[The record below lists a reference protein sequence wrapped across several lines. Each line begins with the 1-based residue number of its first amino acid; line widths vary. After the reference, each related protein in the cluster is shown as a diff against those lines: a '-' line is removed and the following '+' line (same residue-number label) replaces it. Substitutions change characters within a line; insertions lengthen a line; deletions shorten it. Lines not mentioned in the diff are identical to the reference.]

1 MAVNPLLLRTPLATL
16 TERANNMRPLRY
28 RAPWVWAVSGITLGL
43 LAGALVFAPARW
55 LAAGLHW
62 AGSPLQLHN
71 AQGTLWKG
79 SGQLTFQSDAQGS
92 TSLPGQLEW
101 TLRPAWIHQQPGLR
115 VQWRADCCLGQPW
128 VWRISTDLDTV
139 QLLINDLPSSQ
150 PLRIPASMLT
160 GLGTPWNTLQPQ
172 GRLELSTRALDIR
185 GGTEG
190 LQLQGALQL
199 DALGLST
206 SLSTLKP
213 LGSYRLAL
221 QGATHPDLTLS
232 TLEGALQL
240 HGSGVIQNRRVVFD
254 GEATAVEG
262 REDVLSNLL
271 NIIGLRQGARSLIHL
286 G

>member
-1 MAVNPLLLRTPLATL
+1 MRTS
-16 TERANNMRPLRY
+16 RY

-43 LAGALVFAPARW
+43 LAGTLVFAPARW
-55 LAAGLHW
+55 LAAGLDW

-71 AQGTLWKG
+71 AQGTLWNG

-92 TSLPGQLEW
+92 TALPGQLEW

-115 VQWRADCCLGQPW
+115 VQWRADCCLSQPW
-128 VWRISTDLDTV
+128 IWRISTDLHTV
-139 QLLINDLPSSQ
+139 QLQTDDLPSSQ
-150 PLRIPASMLT
+150 PLRMPASMLT
-160 GLGTPWNTLQPQ
+160 GLGTPWNTMQPQ

-199 DALGLST
+199 DALGVST

-213 LGSYRLAL
+213 IGSYRFAL
-221 QGATHPDLTLS
+221 HGATHPDLTLS

-240 HGSGVIQNRRVVFD
+240 RGSGVIQNRRVVFD
-254 GEATAVEG
+254 GEATAADG
-262 REDVLSNLL
+262 REDALSNLL
-271 NIIGLRQGARSLIHL
+271 NIIGQRQGARSLIHL